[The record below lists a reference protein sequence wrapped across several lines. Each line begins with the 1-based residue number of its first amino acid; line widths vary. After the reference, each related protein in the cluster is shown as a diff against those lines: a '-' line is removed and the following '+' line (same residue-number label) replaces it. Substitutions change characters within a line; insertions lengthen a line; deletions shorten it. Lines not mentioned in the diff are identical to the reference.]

1 MHSLKVGATKLDL
14 EPPVGI
20 WLTGYGGR
28 IEPSQGRHDPI
39 MARALAVSDGDKTC
53 VLVSVDV
60 IGFDVEDA
68 WQIRKAIEA
77 KTGVPPHCTII
88 ACTHTHSGPAS
99 MPLRGNM
106 GILDKPWNKA
116 ARDKIVDLA
125 DKAIKKLAPVTM
137 SYAVRELKELGY
149 NRQPGGGPIDEK
161 LRVLRF
167 EKPSGEPVA
176 TLANYALHA
185 VVLGPSNLMLS
196 ADFPGEVC
204 RQVEKKGG
212 VAFYIQGCCGDID
225 PAINKDRWGKGT
237 FEDAAQIGAQFAKA
251 IESALKGAPKESTAR
266 VSGCSEVAV
275 LPFKPAPPADELAKI
290 FERLKADFDAA
301 KSFEAKVCAKAML
314 EWKAALQNAILSGG
328 LPETLKAEVTSIMIG
343 DVRIV
348 GLPFE
353 CYTEIGLEIAKGL
366 SPLKPMTVGYAN
378 GLYGYCATD
387 AARAKGGYGPNESH
401 RWFPRLLTPLDNGSS
416 KALIDTAV
424 HTAWN
429 T

>member
-1 MHSLKVGATKLDL
+1 MNSLKVGATKLDL
-14 EPPVGI
+14 DPPVGI

-28 IEPSQGRHDPI
+28 IEPSQGKHDPI
-39 MARALAVSDGDKTC
+39 MARAIAVSDGQKTC
-53 VLVSVDV
+53 LLVSADL
-60 IGFDVEDA
+60 IGFDVDDA
-68 WQIRKAIEA
+68 MQMRKDIEA
-77 KTGVPPHCTII
+77 KTGVPVNSII
-88 ACTHTHSGPAS
+88 ISCTHTHSGPAS

-106 GILDKPWNKA
+106 GILDKPWNRT
-116 ARDKIVDLA
+116 AREKIVDLA
-125 DKAIKKLAPVTM
+125 DKAVKKLAPAVM
-137 SYAVRELKELGY
+137 VYATKDLKEIGY
-149 NRQPGGGPIDEK
+149 NRQPGGGPVDEK

-167 EKPSGEPVA
+167 ESPTGEPIA
-176 TLANYALHA
+176 TLVNYAMHA
-185 VVLGPSNLMLS
+185 VVLGPSNLLLS

-204 RQVEKKGG
+204 KQIEKKGG
-212 VAFYIQGCCGDID
+212 IAVYLQGCSGDID

-237 FEDAAQIGAQFAKA
+237 FEDTAQIGSLFAKA
-251 IESALKGAPKESTAR
+251 VETALKGAEKKATAR
-266 VSGCSEVAV
+266 VSSCSEVAKMP
-275 LPFKPAPPADELAKI
+275 LKPPPPPDELTKV
-290 FERLKADFDAA
+290 FNGLKADFDAA

-314 EWKAALQNAILSGG
+314 EWKTALQNALQSGG
-328 LPETLKAEVTSIMIG
+328 PPDVLNAEVTSIMIG

-366 SPLKPMTVGYAN
+366 SPLKPMVAGYSN

-387 AARAKGGYGPNESH
+387 AARARGGYGPDSSH

-416 KALIDTAV
+416 KALIDTAI